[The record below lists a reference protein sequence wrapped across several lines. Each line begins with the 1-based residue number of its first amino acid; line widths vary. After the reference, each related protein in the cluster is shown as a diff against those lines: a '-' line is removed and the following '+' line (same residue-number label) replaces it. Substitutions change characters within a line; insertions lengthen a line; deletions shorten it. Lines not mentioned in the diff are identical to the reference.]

1 MNDTLVEHLRMDR
14 YVVLGSYRDA
24 IRRFQKAGIGNKTS
38 FGTEVTLKG
47 LNAMTRRYEELQIR
61 WRVYGIY
68 DI

>member
-1 MNDTLVEHLRMDR
+1 MDDNLHLRMDR

-24 IRRFQKAGIGNKTS
+24 IKRFVNAGIGNKTS
-38 FGTEVTLKG
+38 FGTTVTLKG
-47 LNAMTRRYEELQIR
+47 LNAMRRRYEELQIR